1 MFKALVISLA
11 VLTASGC
18 TNATVKSTIARKPEM
33 VGRSRQAPPDVVSTM
48 ATYGGVQ
55 YIDTNVNRVVYVS
68 VHPVYGNMMQCTVMD
83 AKDDGDGW
91 TLIEIR
97 SDGIGPRKRAAMYL
111 WDFYVKEVQSRGIVT
126 QLVATDPVTRSR
138 N

>member
-1 MFKALVISLA
+1 MFKALVIAVA

-18 TNATVKSTIARKPEM
+18 TSATVKSTIARKPEM
-33 VGRSRQAPPDVVSTM
+33 VGRSRQTPPDVVSTM

-55 YIDTNVNRVVYVS
+55 YIDTNVNRVVYVA
-68 VHPVYGNMMQCTVMD
+68 VHPVYGNLMQCVVMD

-97 SDGIGPRKRAAMYL
+97 SDGIAPRKRDAMAL
-111 WDFYVKEVQSRGIVT
+111 WDFYVKEVQPRGVLT
-126 QLVATDPVTRSR
+126 QRVATDPVTR
-138 N
+138 